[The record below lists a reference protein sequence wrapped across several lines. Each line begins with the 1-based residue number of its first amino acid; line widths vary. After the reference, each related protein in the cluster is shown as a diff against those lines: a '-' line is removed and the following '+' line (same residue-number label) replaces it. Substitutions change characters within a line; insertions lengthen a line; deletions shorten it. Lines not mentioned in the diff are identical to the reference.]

1 MDLRKCLMA
10 AMVVTGFQSQAQK
23 YTTAAGIRV
32 GTDFGITLQ
41 QSLYKNYTL
50 EAIVQKGLF
59 SKQTSVTALFE
70 QHNKLFA
77 KAVNFY
83 VGAGPHMGFYNT
95 NKTYDDKNPTYTPK
109 NAVGLS
115 LIGGIE
121 VGFKKTVLSFDY
133 KPAFNIVGGTE
144 FINGQAAI
152 SLRYIFIKSINK
164 KKKEE
169 KVQKWK
175 FWKKKE

>member
-1 MDLRKCLMA
+1 MDIRKLVVA
-10 AMVVTGFQSQAQK
+10 ALLIMGLQTQAQK

-77 KAVNFY
+77 KALNFY
-83 VGAGPHMGFYNT
+83 VGAGPHMGFYST
-95 NKTYDDKNPTYTPK
+95 SKTYDDKNPTYTPK

-121 VGFKKTVLSFDY
+121 VGFKKTLLSFDY

-144 FINGQAAI
+144 FINGQAAV
-152 SLRYIFIKSINK
+152 SLRYIFLKK
-164 KKKEE
+164 MAKKKEE
-169 KVQKWK
+169 KQQKWK
-175 FWKKKE
+175 FWKKKED